1 MRTLFCM
8 TALCLAA
15 SVTFADSGVLLP
27 GQDIHFGN
35 LHVANLSGA
44 GGNVNYV
51 DNGARLFLVVHDDA
65 YCAVLK
71 RGGERQSRAIS
82 TLVLGGGY
90 YAQANVSGAY
100 LAVLGDNA
108 VALCLALRRR
118 HKNNANTMDVLGNDN
133 IVAAARWCF
142 GRGQVLKNRIRFGS
156 GPAFPA
162 VGNDAYICGDTKGTR
177 DLRWANRTRNRNG
190 HANTTIA
197 WDGFVCRPETDVAAV
212 DESVTDVARDASDL
226 DGDSSE

>member
-8 TALCLAA
+8 IALCLAA
-15 SVTFADSGVLLP
+15 SVASAGSGVLLP
-27 GQDIHFGN
+27 GQDISFGN
-35 LHVANLSGA
+35 LHVANLPGA

-51 DNGARLFLVVHDDA
+51 DNGTRLFLVVHDDA

-71 RGGERQSRAIS
+71 RGAERPSRAIS

-108 VALCLALRRR
+108 VALSLALRRR

-133 IVAAARWCF
+133 IVATARWCY
-142 GRGQVLKNRIRFGS
+142 GRGQVVRNRIRFGR

-162 VGNDAYICGDTKGTR
+162 TGNDAYIGGDTKATR
-177 DLRWANRTRNRNG
+177 KLAWANRTRNRNG

-197 WDGFVCRPETDVAAV
+197 WDGLACRPESDVAAA
-212 DESVTDVARDASDL
+212 DESVADVARDVATL
-226 DGDSSE
+226 DSGE